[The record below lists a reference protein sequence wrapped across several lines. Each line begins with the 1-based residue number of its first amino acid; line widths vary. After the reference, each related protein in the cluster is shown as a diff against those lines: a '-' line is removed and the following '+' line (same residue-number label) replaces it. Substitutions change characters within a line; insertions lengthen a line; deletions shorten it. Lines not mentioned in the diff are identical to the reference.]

1 MKMNA
6 DIVVIGGGAVGCAT
20 AYFLAKSGIKN
31 VVLLERKCLTYGST
45 GRCGA
50 GIRQQWGTEMNLLLS
65 KAACELYLQIG
76 EESGFG
82 DIEFRQSGYLL
93 ITNRE
98 AGAEMLNKNLQLQQ
112 KLGVKAVRLSR
123 EDAKELVPDLNTE
136 NMVGAFFCPE
146 DGYINPFKATYA
158 YAMGAEKLGVTI
170 YQNTNVVDFIRV
182 ENKIKAV
189 VTDKGIINC
198 DIVVNAA
205 GFDQAVLA
213 RMLGMNH
220 QIVPERRQILIT
232 EPVEPRVNPMV
243 KSFDHGT
250 HCLQV
255 KHGGFLMGYGLPNEP
270 YGYNFPNS
278 SNFVSDMAK
287 KILTQ
292 LPFLKD
298 VRVVRQW
305 TGYFDT
311 TPDAQPV
318 LGGVPEYD
326 NYVIACGAGKG
337 FMLAPIVGKIT
348 SEYIN
353 GQKSIIDINILNV
366 ERFKTGALVK
376 EPAIS

>member
-1 MKMNA
+1 MKKYA
-6 DIVVIGGGAVGCAT
+6 DVVVIGGGAVGCAT
-20 AYFLAKSGIKN
+20 AYYIAKSGVKN
-31 VVLLERKCLTYGST
+31 VVLLERNCLTYGST

-50 GIRQQWGTEMNLLLS
+50 GIRQQWGTEMNILLS

-98 AGAEMLNKNLQLQQ
+98 AGAEMLNTNLKLQQ
-112 KLGVKAVRLSR
+112 KLGVKSVRLSR

-136 NMVGAFFCPE
+136 GMVGAFFCPE

-158 YAMGAEKLGVTI
+158 FAMGAEKLGVEI
-170 YQNTNVVDFIRV
+170 NQETNVTGFIRKGRKV
-182 ENKIKAV
+182 EAV
-189 VTDKGIINC
+189 VTNRGVINC
-198 DIVVNAA
+198 GTVVNAA
-205 GFDQAVLA
+205 GFDNALLA
-213 RMLGMNH
+213 RMLGMDH

-255 KHGGFLMGYGLPNEP
+255 KHGGFLMGYGLHDEP
-270 YGYNFPNS
+270 KGYNFPNS
-278 SNFVSDMAK
+278 SNFVSDMAR
-287 KILTQ
+287 KILYQ

-326 NYVIACGAGKG
+326 NYVITCGAGKG
-337 FMLAPIVGKIT
+337 FMLAPILGKIT
-348 SEYIN
+348 SEYLA
-353 GQKSIIDINILNV
+353 GEKSIIDINILNV